1 MPQQRLRARVVIEVK
16 SFDFFVLK
24 GPLIAL
30 HCRAMQ
36 PKFLLVEFG
45 SVMRVTEKEAV
56 LDENDAA
63 RVFF

>member
-1 MPQQRLRARVVIEVK
+1 
-16 SFDFFVLK
+16 
-24 GPLIAL
+24 
-30 HCRAMQ
+30 MQ

-45 SVMRVTEKEAV
+45 RVMRVTEKEAV